1 MSTNSKGSRISR
13 EGIHWHNIEA
23 MRFLLVLLPALVLT
37 AQAQTTGASVKK
49 VSDTKTAAPAVS
61 KEGVATYKVA
71 GSASAP
77 MTIELY
83 TDYECPACR
92 NFFLTTL
99 PELTKDFVA
108 TGKARLVH
116 RDFRISSHKYTKI
129 ATRYANAAGQ
139 IGKFDIVTQQLFQTQ
154 PDWAQN
160 GNVDGV
166 ISKVLSPA
174 EMEKVREL
182 VKNDTHLDDSVVRDE
197 AMATSEDHLNETP
210 TMVIVIKGKRESF
223 GLGGMSY
230 PILKQYLTQKLSQ

>member
-1 MSTNSKGSRISR
+1 
-13 EGIHWHNIEA
+13 

-37 AQAQTTGASVKK
+37 AQAQTTRTSVKK
-49 VSDTKTAAPAVS
+49 VSETKTAAPVS
-61 KEGVATYKVA
+61 KEGVASYKVS
-71 GSASAP
+71 GSPSAP
-77 MTIELY
+77 ITIELY

-92 NFFLTTL
+92 NFDLTIL

-139 IGKFDIVTQQLFQTQ
+139 IGKFDIVAQQLFQTQ

-166 ISKVLSPA
+166 VSKVLSA
-174 EMEKVREL
+174 ADMEKVREL
-182 VKNDTHLDDSVVRDE
+182 VKNDTHLDDSVTRDE
-197 AMATSEDHLNETP
+197 AMAISEDHLTETP
-210 TMVIVIKGKRESF
+210 TMVLVIKGKREAF

-230 PILKQYLTQKLSQ
+230 PILKQYLNQKLGQ

>member
-1 MSTNSKGSRISR
+1 
-13 EGIHWHNIEA
+13 

-37 AQAQTTGASVKK
+37 AQAQTGASVKK

-61 KEGVATYKVA
+61 KEGVASYKVS

-92 NFFLTTL
+92 NFFLTIL

-108 TGKARLVH
+108 TGKARLIH

-129 ATRYANAAGQ
+129 ATRYANASGQ
-139 IGKFDIVTQQLFQTQ
+139 VGKFDIVTQQLFQTQ
-154 PDWAQN
+154 NDWAQN

-166 ISKVLSPA
+166 VSKVLSPA
-174 EMEKVREL
+174 EMEKVRAL
-182 VKNDTHLDDSVVRDE
+182 VKDDSHLDDSVLRDE
-197 AMATSEDHLNETP
+197 AMAMSEDHLTETP
-210 TMVIVIKGKRESF
+210 TMVLVIKGKRESF

-230 PILKQYLTQKLSQ
+230 PILKQYLTQKLAQ

>member
-1 MSTNSKGSRISR
+1 
-13 EGIHWHNIEA
+13 

-37 AQAQTTGASVKK
+37 AQAQTGASVKK
-49 VSDTKTAAPAVS
+49 VSATKAAPAATVD
-61 KEGVATYKVA
+61 GVASYKVS

-92 NFFLTTL
+92 NFDLNTL

-116 RDFRISSHKYTKI
+116 RDFRIQSHRFTKV

-139 IGKFDIVTQQLFQTQ
+139 IGKFDIVAQQLFQTQ

-166 ISKVLSPA
+166 VSKVLSPSD
-174 EMEKVREL
+174 MEKVRAL
-182 VKNDTHLDDSVVRDE
+182 VKDDAHLDDSVTRDE
-197 AMATSEDHLNETP
+197 AMAMNQDHLTETP

-230 PILKQYLTQKLSQ
+230 PILKQYLTQKLAQ

>member
-1 MSTNSKGSRISR
+1 
-13 EGIHWHNIEA
+13 

-49 VSDTKTAAPAVS
+49 VSDTKTAASVS
-61 KEGVATYKVA
+61 REGVANYKVS
-71 GSASAP
+71 GSPSAP

-92 NFFLTTL
+92 NFFLNTL

-108 TGKARLVH
+108 TGKARLIH
-116 RDFRISSHKYTKI
+116 RDFRIQSHRYTKV
-129 ATRYANAAGQ
+129 ATRYANASGQ

-154 PDWAQN
+154 NDWAQN

-166 ISKVLSPA
+166 VSKVLSPA
-174 EMEKVREL
+174 EMEKVRAL
-182 VKNDTHLDDSVVRDE
+182 VKDDTHLDDSVVRDE
-197 AMATSEDHLNETP
+197 AMATSEDHLTETP
-210 TMVIVIKGKRESF
+210 TMVIVLKGKRESF

-230 PILKQYLTQKLSQ
+230 PILKQYLTQKLAQ

>member
-1 MSTNSKGSRISR
+1 
-13 EGIHWHNIEA
+13 
-23 MRFLLVLLPALVLT
+23 MRFLLVLLPALALT
-37 AQAQTTGASVKK
+37 AQAQTTGTSVKK

-61 KEGVATYKVA
+61 KEGVASYKVS

-92 NFFLTTL
+92 NFFINTL

-108 TGKARLVH
+108 TGKARLIH
-116 RDFRISSHKYTKI
+116 RDFRIQAHRYTKV
-129 ATRYANAAGQ
+129 ATRYANASGQ

-174 EMEKVREL
+174 EMEKVRAL
-182 VKNDTHLDDSVVRDE
+182 VKDDAHLDDSVVRDE
-197 AMATSEDHLNETP
+197 ALATGEDHLNETP
-210 TMVIVIKGKRESF
+210 TMVIVLKGKRESF

-230 PILKQYLTQKLSQ
+230 PILKQYLNQKLGQ